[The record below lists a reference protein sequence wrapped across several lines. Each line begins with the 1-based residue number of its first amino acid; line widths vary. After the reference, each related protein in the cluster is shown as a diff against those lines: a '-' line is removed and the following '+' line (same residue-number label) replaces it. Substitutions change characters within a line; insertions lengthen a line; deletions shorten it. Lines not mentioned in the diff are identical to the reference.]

1 MSICIRNVIRAARFP
16 WSGPSAPIRA
26 TGFKFFCATLKICS
40 RAFHELLAVPAA
52 TVPRALVKHSR
63 SVCPRDYRNSAHCD
77 HPNPSENLSIRN
89 VGKDHVIVTLS
100 KSRKNVDE
108 RRVCDMPVGG
118 VIHLGWM
125 STSLKIPS
133 WRDDSNFEATNLP
146 SSRISWPQSDTQPIS
161 QLLGKWNMRM
171 LLEVHQLL
179 PWHWLWWNN
188 CCQSPSPIIDL
199 PSSLL
204 KPTARW
210 VAENGWHG
218 GDMHTAF
225 STWGSKYLKKTHL
238 SLASHWKIIL
248 GSWKYVLFL
257 CLFSNLHQTT
267 FERLRV
273 ILTDVRLMMNA
284 PPGTCWQAMSI
295 YYFHCLGAP
304 AEPTKTNPQNSWRAL
319 QSFYWLMFSSLAL
332 IHINPEN
339 RSIASNEGTCT
350 STTSALYRS
359 TGLSDWNM
367 WASMLF
373 STQDWFYFYDDISVR
388 PMSILHDPG
397 SMDNL
402 YIHHRMIFQL
412 MTYTSTLGDNPSHSI
427 HAGARENLI
436 R

>member
-319 QSFYWLMFSSLAL
+319 QSFYWLMFSSLAIQKIDPSPPTKEL
-332 IHINPEN
+332 APPQRLHCIEAPVYQIE
-339 RSIASNEGTCT
+339 TCEHRCCFQLKTGFISMMTYLSGRCRFFMTQAPWIIST
-350 STTSALYRS
+350 STTAWSSNWWLILPHLEIIPV
-359 TGLSDWNM
+359 TLSMQGQGKIW
-367 WASMLF
+367 
-373 STQDWFYFYDDISVR
+373 
-388 PMSILHDPG
+388 
-397 SMDNL
+397 
-402 YIHHRMIFQL
+402 
-412 MTYTSTLGDNPSHSI
+412 
-427 HAGARENLI
+427 
-436 R
+436 